1 MLETQVLKINILKG
15 ILKIIFWGKEER
27 QKVSEE
33 KVNVKHFVTVLKW
46 CPFPSSGIHVTAQ
59 GWEPGELC
67 DRSEAQCIQVSRESW
82 MITSFPKSRRR
93 TGQGGI
99 IMQFRGAVHCNN
111 FLKSKQK
118 SRHRAFQGIRL
129 NCNLRGGSG
138 SKCAFCYKL
147 PSCLSS
153 APSVLPFLFWCNRTQ
168 AASDAGA
175 CAAKWSQAGMEW
187 SVNGFSLKFIGHS
200 HPAVEI
206 NDRCMQRFNHGS
218 EEMH

>member
-15 ILKIIFWGKEER
+15 ILKITFWGKEER

-82 MITSFPKSRRR
+82 MITSFPKCRRR

-111 FLKSKQK
+111 FFKIKAKIPSQSFSGHSFELQSTRRFWQ
-118 SRHRAFQGIRL
+118 QVRL
-129 NCNLRGGSG
+129 LLQAPLLSVFRPLRPSFLVLMQQDTGCKWRRGLRGKVKSG
-138 SKCAFCYKL
+138 WNGMKC
-147 PSCLSS
+147 
-153 APSVLPFLFWCNRTQ
+153 
-168 AASDAGA
+168 
-175 CAAKWSQAGMEW
+175 
-187 SVNGFSLKFIGHS
+187 
-200 HPAVEI
+200 
-206 NDRCMQRFNHGS
+206 
-218 EEMH
+218 